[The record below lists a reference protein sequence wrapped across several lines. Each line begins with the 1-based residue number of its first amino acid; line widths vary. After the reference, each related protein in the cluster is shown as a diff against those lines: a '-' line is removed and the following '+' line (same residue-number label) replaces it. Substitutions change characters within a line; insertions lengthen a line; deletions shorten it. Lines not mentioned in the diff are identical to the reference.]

1 MVFEN
6 RSDVIESF
14 VLGTKSEFRST
25 DENNE
30 LMRLAML
37 GYDLENMAVDTVDK
51 NGNVRRTVIA
61 YLPKTEIE
69 KMNEYFSDE
78 DVESWE
84 RVKKE

>member
-25 DENNE
+25 DEYNE